1 MNPHKLLIIVNKY
14 GSLIY
19 SKSFQ
24 KEYKANDFILL
35 ASTFHSMHSISSQC
49 TPQCLLP
56 KEIELKTQLLDGF
69 TEIVAS
75 TFVLKLL

>member
-14 GSLIY
+14 GSLFY

-35 ASTFHSMHSISSQC
+35 GSTFHSMHAISSQC
-49 TPQCLLP
+49 TP
-56 KEIELKTQLLDGF
+56 
-69 TEIVAS
+69 
-75 TFVLKLL
+75 